1 MHGVIDCNELK
12 TEKRHECTNMGKVKD
27 SNFDGNCTAR
37 HCLSGTYETLGGWIF
52 VQRSVQQ
59 AAVPGTEPQLTAGTA
74 GTTNCNTRDSVSP
87 HCYSWYNRLQY
98 QGLSLTSLL
107 QLVWGVIF
115 QHPSVTHTADV
126 RHANWCS
133 NFTGNFWAI
142 CPLVR
147 AAEGRLLI
155 SKQWWSRNGSV
166 WLVANI
172 EPSFFCDGILK
183 LVWRQ
188 DRLIN
193 VLAYFTGK

>member
-1 MHGVIDCNELK
+1 MHKYGESKRLK
-12 TEKRHECTNMGKVKD
+12 FWWQLYCTSLPERDVRNIRRMDFCSAECT
-27 SNFDGNCTAR
+27 
-37 HCLSGTYETLGGWIF
+37 
-52 VQRSVQQ
+52 
-59 AAVPGTEPQLTAGTA
+59 AG
-74 GTTNCNTRDSVSP
+74 CSTRDWTST
-87 HCYSWYNRLQY
+87 YSWYSRYNKLQY